1 MAIAGNVSCA
11 LLSSLLLAVGL
22 PTLLN
27 GRRKSPDASATFAH
41 LVQSISGI
49 IHAKWTAKHRLP
61 GSATYITPA
70 TALVIGDLGRCVI
83 TGHTFSVLALERQ
96 WSRKVV
102 VSIVVTGWTFVTSQ
116 SEYAPIIV
124 LNQAVLK
131 RLLLPGPNE

>member
-1 MAIAGNVSCA
+1 MAMAGNVSCA
-11 LLSSLLLAVGL
+11 LLSSLLLAAGL

-49 IHAKWTAKHRLP
+49 IHVKWTAERRLP

-70 TALVIGDLGRCVI
+70 TALVIGDLG
-83 TGHTFSVLALERQ
+83 VLALERQ

-116 SEYAPIIV
+116 SSLEAAFAPWS
-124 LNQAVLK
+124 
-131 RLLLPGPNE
+131 